1 MNTDAK
7 IENLL
12 CALVCYFVPLC
23 ETYSRELHLTWLVI
37 TIREPQTLTQLI
49 TTSMFELF
57 RKNNAAFSRGLG
69 LLLVL
74 LVFYGTTIEAAH
86 RHGRIPSASN
96 HTASVERDSS
106 SGISTT
112 KPGCHDCLICQ
123 LHQNSAATLISFKPI
138 AEQITRITHARR
150 SEPISIS
157 SLAAS
162 PSPGRAPPQAN

>member
-1 MNTDAK
+1 
-7 IENLL
+7 
-12 CALVCYFVPLC
+12 
-23 ETYSRELHLTWLVI
+23 
-37 TIREPQTLTQLI
+37 
-49 TTSMFELF
+49 MFELF
-57 RKNNAAFSRGLG
+57 KKNNAAFSRGLG

-74 LVFYGTTIEAAH
+74 FVFYGTTIDAAH
-86 RHGRIPSASN
+86 RHGRIPVASN
-96 HTASVERDSS
+96 HTASVERDSG

-123 LHQNSAATLISFKPI
+123 LHQNFSATLISVKPI
-138 AEQITRITHARR
+138 AEQVTRVTLARR